1 MTIPLKDQYHHY
13 IPRFILRTFSDT
25 PRWSRGPPQA
35 EMEGQEGFVLENP
48 SGKGTRERKL
58 KGGNGKF
65 EHQLIKMYRV
75 KDKRIT
81 LEDIGKVYGDLNM
94 YRDITLDNCMM
105 FEELLSRLESSAAN
119 IVQVILSGSQEIS
132 MTRTKLMDFKRFLAI
147 MMFREHERRRQYA
160 EDIFDPMTRMSIQKH
175 MRINNITN
183 IQDVWFENLKWI
195 LKTPTKEI
203 TDISEGFDAS
213 ENPMAAGMAYKGPV
227 HYLELMDFSDLIRDY
242 VCIWEAPE
250 GTEFILTDNCFGCYE
265 GFMGIVF
272 HSFFIVSPKYA
283 VVLVN
288 RLYMWHDLR
297 DLRESWFIDF
307 HANPEAI
314 YSKKGATDPDPEDF
328 TPDDVFK
335 YRRILLP
342 KQKVWLVNSIFLDAR
357 QRHISHKSD
366 AALYRSLLF
375 YDKKKKVFF
384 PNRHDYSDLKH
395 KLFAEMNRTHNS

>member
-1 MTIPLKDQYHHY
+1 MQ
-13 IPRFILRTFSDT
+13 
-25 PRWSRGPPQA
+25 
-35 EMEGQEGFVLENP
+35 GQQGFVLENP
-48 SGKGTRERKL
+48 SGKGTREK
-58 KGGNGKF
+58 KGEGGGSKF
-65 EHQLIKMYRV
+65 EPQLIKMYRV
-75 KDKRIT
+75 KNKRLT
-81 LEDIGKVYGDLNM
+81 LEDIGNVYGDQNM
-94 YRDITLDNCMM
+94 YRDITSDNCMM
-105 FEELLSRLESSAAN
+105 FEDLLSRLESSAAN
-119 IVQVILSGSQEIS
+119 IVQVIRSGSQEIS

-160 EDIFDPMTRMSIQKH
+160 EDIFDPMTRMSIQRH
-175 MRINNITN
+175 MRFNNFTN

-203 TDISEGFDAS
+203 TDISVGFDKS
-213 ENPMAAGMAYKGPV
+213 ENFSAAGLAYQGPI
-227 HYLELMDFSDLIRDY
+227 HWLELMDFSNLMRDY
-242 VCIWEAPE
+242 VCVWEAPE

-265 GFMGIVF
+265 GFIGIVF
-272 HSFFIVSPKYA
+272 HTFFIVSPKYA

-307 HANPEAI
+307 HANPEAT

-384 PNRHDYSDLKH
+384 PNRHDYSDLKR